1 MKFQFSLQAL
11 MIFMTLLSIAMAG
24 MADAWRKDKANQTE
38 LWGPNP
44 GWVTFSDQYGGR
56 GEMLVRDLDN
66 AKEEVEAL
74 QEATWEQLEKDPNFK
89 VEGKTKKVKATISK
103 KKATT
108 PGGNKDGLFLLVLF
122 MYLVPLCL
130 FLTSIFESYFVRRDE
145 RNS

>member
-11 MIFMTLLSIAMAG
+11 MIFVTLLSIAMAG
-24 MADAWRKDKANQTE
+24 MVDAWRKDKANQAE

-66 AKEEVEAL
+66 AKEEVEAI

-89 VEGKTKKVKATISK
+89 VEGKTEKVKATISK
-103 KKATT
+103 KKAT
-108 PGGNKDGLFLLVLF
+108 GNKDGLFLFVGF
-122 MYLVPLCL
+122 MCLVPLCL
-130 FLTSIFESYFVRRDE
+130 FLTYVCQAVFAMILFLK
-145 RNS
+145 